1 MAQREGGGRAPGE
14 RLAAELRAARD
25 ATGLSLRQL
34 RFKVHAS
41 DSSLSRYFAGQIVPP
56 WEVVEQLCLVAGRP
70 PAELKSLWELADLER
85 RRPADESGDGGDR
98 GPASQGSTLEGSTSQ
113 RSTSQGSTSHPAGPG
128 VRGWSRNHPHAA
140 IAALMTAT
148 ALLFGGL
155 GLWIGFQ
162 LGNGTKSGP
171 VLQQEDA
178 CRTWPWPEVTGT
190 LAGRSVVW
198 AQITGARYGDRV
210 WIDVSANA
218 GQTWTQ
224 CGPFT
229 TTGAVF
235 SSRAHETGPQWKFRA
250 CGDSPIAA
258 QDYPRN
264 SCTGYW

>member
-1 MAQREGGGRAPGE
+1 
-14 RLAAELRAARD
+14 
-25 ATGLSLRQL
+25 
-34 RFKVHAS
+34 
-41 DSSLSRYFAGQIVPP
+41 
-56 WEVVEQLCLVAGRP
+56 
-70 PAELKSLWELADLER
+70 
-85 RRPADESGDGGDR
+85 ESGDGGDR

-113 RSTSQGSTSHPAGPG
+113 DSTLEGATSQGSTSRPAGPR

-140 IAALMTAT
+140 IAGLMTAT
-148 ALLFGGL
+148 ALVFGGL

-178 CRTWPWPEVTGT
+178 CRTWPWPEDVPGQVALAPALVHSVDHTATVQLVTGT

-198 AQITGARYGDRV
+198 AQIIGARYGDRV

-258 QDYPRN
+258 QGYPRN
-264 SCTGYW
+264 S